1 MNLVSRAIAC
11 IDAVLDLT
19 GAVASAILIALAG
32 VLAYNVVAR
41 YAFSASSIALEEL
54 AWHFYS
60 AIFLLGLS
68 YALKAGAHVRV
79 DLIFE
84 GLSARTRAYI
94 DLGGCLVFLLP
105 LCAVVV
111 VSGWHFTLDSWGF
124 GERPDGVFA
133 LLQQALDTGIG
144 EKSQDPGGLNNRWF
158 IKGVIPLSF
167 ALLFLAGIA
176 HALRQIQILRGLSPA
191 VESEVGR

>member
-105 LCAVVV
+105 LCAVVM

-167 ALLFLAGIA
+167 VLLFLAGIA

-191 VESEVGR
+191 VESEAGR